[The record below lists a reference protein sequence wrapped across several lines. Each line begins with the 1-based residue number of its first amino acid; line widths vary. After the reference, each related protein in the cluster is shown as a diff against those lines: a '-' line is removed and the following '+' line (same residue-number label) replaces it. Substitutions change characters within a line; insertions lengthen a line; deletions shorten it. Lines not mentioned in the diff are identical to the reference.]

1 MNIILRREIVF
12 NHSPLILLKYAE
24 TFFSTSARNLSFC
37 RQSQTDQRPS
47 MVASSADSKPLTNDI
62 KINHR
67 ILSLETKVH
76 SLAKKNKEQKTE
88 RIELNKEEVKNMEC
102 KISSLRELIET
113 FMEFQSKRKTEIA
126 CGKRDVEDSAR
137 KVVRLE
143 NIRDDYRNVSQEQ
156 FLAEMNRN
164 SKRVN
169 AVSTNVSN
177 ACRSLSIGLN
187 DVHKVALDLVNWSDE
202 VHNAFAIISEKLFLS
217 RNLCP
222 RFYPSLRR
230 VSSPFDNSPT

>member
-1 MNIILRREIVF
+1 
-12 NHSPLILLKYAE
+12 
-24 TFFSTSARNLSFC
+24 
-37 RQSQTDQRPS
+37 
-47 MVASSADSKPLTNDI
+47 MVASSAESKPFTDDI
-62 KINHR
+62 EINHR
-67 ILSLETKVH
+67 ILLLETKVH

-88 RIELNKEEVKNMEC
+88 RRELNKEEMKNMES
-102 KISSLRELIET
+102 KISSLRELIDT
-113 FMEFQSKRKTEIA
+113 FMESQLKKESEIA
-126 CGKRDVEDSAR
+126 YGKRDAEDSAR

-156 FLAEMNRN
+156 FLAGMNKI

-187 DVHKVALDLVNWSDE
+187 DVHNVALDLVNWSDE
-202 VHNAFAIISEKLFLS
+202 VHDAFAIITEKLFLS
-217 RNLCP
+217 KKLCP

-230 VSSPFDNSPT
+230 VSSPLDNSPT

>member
-1 MNIILRREIVF
+1 MLNRVYAMSTFATESSEICE
-12 NHSPLILLKYAE
+12 NA
-24 TFFSTSARNLSFC
+24 FSISAHNLSFC
-37 RQSQTDQRPS
+37 RQSQTDRRPS
-47 MVASSADSKPLTNDI
+47 MVASSADRKLVTDDN
-62 KINHR
+62 KITDR

-88 RIELNKEEVKNMEC
+88 RRELNKEEMKNMEC
-102 KISSLRELIET
+102 KISSLRELMET
-113 FMEFQSKRKTEIA
+113 FMESQSKKATEIA
-126 CGKRDVEDSAR
+126 CGKREAEDSAK

-143 NIRDDYRNVSQEQ
+143 SIRDDYRNVTQEQ
-156 FLAEMNRN
+156 FLAEMNKI

-202 VHNAFAIISEKLFLS
+202 VHNAFAIITEKLFLS
-217 RNLCP
+217 KNLCP

-230 VSSPFDNSPT
+230 VSSPLDNSPI